1 MKYKSSDTNV
11 NKTPYNMTITSRI
24 LKRLTINGCKV
35 NIELYESLS
44 SPVISKKSSIEKI
57 LNILLLRQKK
67 TLKRGDLNPKK
78 VPQRTKIRHKNLIT
92 KTSLNKSNV
101 LRVIT
106 SDDHVVHVKEK
117 SLTTRWHVDKK
128 NRIMSAGRKTNGSDH
143 KGKTL
148 KPSARSLLKAIK
160 GAMKVINHTLRDRIL
175 RWWAHVNILTQLTI
189 KKGILHIKLRETTP
203 K

>member
-67 TLKRGDLNPKK
+67 PSSVEISIPRKYLSGPRSDI
-78 VPQRTKIRHKNLIT
+78 RT
-92 KTSLNKSNV
+92 
-101 LRVIT
+101 
-106 SDDHVVHVKEK
+106 
-117 SLTTRWHVDKK
+117 
-128 NRIMSAGRKTNGSDH
+128 
-143 KGKTL
+143 
-148 KPSARSLLKAIK
+148 
-160 GAMKVINHTLRDRIL
+160 
-175 RWWAHVNILTQLTI
+175 
-189 KKGILHIKLRETTP
+189 
-203 K
+203 